1 MKFLIVTFLAFINT
15 WVFGQMVISSGTNI
29 LAASGTSIVTSTSII
44 NNSTGTDLSNVALTL
59 TGSTKN
65 VLNTS
70 NALDIDKLTI
80 DTDGNYTVGGA
91 WKITTALLLTKGNLL
106 TTRLGSSKL
115 VYTGSDDL
123 NGSEASYV
131 NGPLFIRSSADQ
143 HTFPIGDA
151 KGYAPVRLG
160 KIEELDKDTEFGFD
174 ITSADPGFATTDAVT
189 EIYKDRFWQLFNGN
203 GGTFSGSPISLSS
216 NLTTTSIQ
224 ESPVILELDQSNTQ
238 KNLGGS
244 VATGFFASSDKASST
259 GKYYAI
265 GKSIDVK
272 LIVHKLITPDNDG
285 KNDVLYIQGIDAYP
299 DNEVTI
305 LDRWGVPF
313 YSKKSFKNYPL
324 NSLPQQADVDFTKM
338 AIGNYIVVVN
348 LLGKPEN
355 NVKQMISVLK

>member
-1 MKFLIVTFLAFINT
+1 MKFFIVVALTSIT
-15 WVFGQMVISSGTNI
+15 SYTSGQMVISSSTVVS
-29 LAASGTSIVTSTSII
+29 AASGTTIITSSSII
-44 NNSTGTDLSNVALTL
+44 NNSSGTDLSNVALTL
-59 TGSTKN
+59 KGSTKN
-65 VLNTS
+65 VLNTNS
-70 NALDIDKLTI
+70 PLDVDQLTV

-91 WKITTALLLTKGNLL
+91 WTITTALSLTKGNLL
-106 TTRLGSSKL
+106 TARSSSSKL

-131 NGPLFIRSSADQ
+131 NGPLFIRSSANQ

-151 KGYAPVRLG
+151 NGYAPVRLN
-160 KIEELDKDTEFGFD
+160 KVEEQDKDTEFGFD
-174 ITSADPGFATTDAVT
+174 AISADPGFTTSDVVT

-216 NLTTTSIQ
+216 NLTSTSIQ
-224 ESPVILELDQSNTQ
+224 ESPVILELDQSIAQ

-244 VATGFFASSDKASST
+244 VATGFFASNDKASST

-305 LDRWGVPF
+305 LDRWGVQF

-324 NSLPQQADVDFTKM
+324 SSLPQQADVDFTKM

-348 LLGKPEN
+348 LFGKSESIR
-355 NVKQMISVLK
+355 QMISVLK

>member
-1 MKFLIVTFLAFINT
+1 MKFLIVAFLTSFSILAS
-15 WVFGQMVISSGTNI
+15 GQMVISSGTTVS
-29 LAASGTSIVTSTSII
+29 AANGTTIVTSSSII
-44 NNSTGTDLSNVALTL
+44 NNSSGTDLSNVALTL
-59 TGSTKN
+59 SGSTKN
-65 VLNTS
+65 VLTTS
-70 NALDIDKLTI
+70 RSLAIDKLTV
-80 DTDGNYTVGGA
+80 DTDGNYTVGGT
-91 WKITTALLLTKGNLL
+91 WTITTALLLTRGNLL
-106 TTRLGSSKL
+106 TTRSGSSKL

-123 NGSEASYV
+123 NGSKDSYV

-151 KGYAPVRLG
+151 NGYAPVRLN
-160 KIEELDKDTEFGFD
+160 KIEEQDKGTEFGFD
-174 ITSADPGFATTDAVT
+174 VISSDPGFITSDAVT

-203 GGTFSGSPISLSS
+203 GGTFAGSPISLSS
-216 NLTTTSIQ
+216 NLTSTSIQ
-224 ESPVILELDQSNTQ
+224 ESPVILELDQSNAQ

-305 LDRWGVPF
+305 LDRWGVQF

-324 NSLPQQADVDFTKM
+324 NSLPQQVDVDFTKM

-348 LLGKPEN
+348 LSGKPEN

>member
-1 MKFLIVTFLAFINT
+1 MKFLITIFFTSLSIFAS
-15 WVFGQMVISSGTNI
+15 GQMVISSSTVVSASTGT
-29 LAASGTSIVTSTSII
+29 TIVTSSSII

-59 TGSTKN
+59 KGSTKN

-70 NALDIDKLTI
+70 SSLNIDKLTV
-80 DTDGNYTVGGA
+80 DTDDNYTVGGA
-91 WKITTALLLTKGNLL
+91 WTITTALSLTKGNLL
-106 TTRLGSSKL
+106 TTRSSSSKL

-131 NGPLFIRSSADQ
+131 NGPLFIRSSIDQ

-151 KGYAPVRLG
+151 NGYAPVRLN

-174 ITSADPGFATTDAVT
+174 VISADPGFTTSEAVT

-216 NLTTTSIQ
+216 SLTPTSIQ
-224 ESPVILELDQSNTQ
+224 ESPVILELDQSSTQ

-244 VATGFFASSDKASST
+244 VGIDFFSSADKSSGT

-265 GKSIDVK
+265 GKSSEVK
-272 LIVHKLITPDNDG
+272 VIVHKLITPDNDG

-305 LDRWGVPF
+305 LDRWGVQF
-313 YSKKSFKNYPL
+313 YFKKSFKNYPL
-324 NSLPQQADVDFTKM
+324 SSLPQQADVDFTKM

-348 LLGKPEN
+348 LFGKSESIR
-355 NVKQMISVLK
+355 QMISVLK